1 MLGLMQDWPL
11 TVDKILDHAKAWH
24 GDREIVSRSVEGPI
38 VRTTYAEVH
47 ERAKRLSNA
56 LLNLGMKPGD
66 RIATLAWNT
75 ARHLEAWYGIMG
87 VGMVCHTLNPRL
99 FPEQLAYII
108 NHAEDRVIFTDLT
121 FLPILAALKDKLP
134 TVEKI
139 IVMTDEA
146 HMADR
151 PIEGALCFETLVAE
165 SSPECAWGGFDENTA
180 AGLCYTS
187 GTTGNPKGVLYSHR
201 SNFLHTLT
209 TMGSDVLGVG
219 AADSILP
226 VVPMFHA
233 NAWGIAFSAPA
244 VGAKLVMPG
253 PKLDGASVHE
263 LLESEQVNFSA
274 AVPTVWQMLLQH
286 LRDTDGKLTSLKRVV
301 IGGSAVPEAIV
312 RGFRDEY
319 GVDVTHAWGMTE
331 TSPLGTQATPNHK
344 IAAMDEEAQLRF
356 KLKQGRPPLGI
367 EMKLVDDEE
376 QRLPHDATTFGRLKV
391 KGPFVVGEYFKA
403 EGGQLLDDEG
413 FFDTGDVATIDEH
426 GFMQITDRAKD
437 VIKSGGEWISSIE
450 IENLATGH
458 PKAELAAVIGVE
470 HPKWDER
477 PLLLVKLRP
486 GQEATKQEFLDFLE
500 GKIAKW
506 WMPDDVVFV
515 DDIPL
520 GATGKIDKKLIRERM
535 ADYRLPTAEPAPAAP
550 LLASSPKLY
559 APEPAQDE
567 TPSSAAWTPAPGV
580 ISSEPAPEGLTV
592 VGAAEGQAA
601 LEAARPASDSEADK
615 EAAAEAL
622 GPFPD
627 EGRDQPAALEP
638 PPLEPLTFE
647 PAAEAAETER
657 PAAQPHGADSP
668 LFMPK
673 SREPK
678 RKASP
683 LAGLYMALALALA
696 VTPAALFAMG
706 TYGWS
711 YGLVN
716 GTAAQLALAWAPQA
730 ALVGA
735 LTSVLA
741 IFVAALGGFRRYWG
755 PALLAVLISAVTLA
769 VMAATGGLGV

>member
-11 TVDKILDHAKAWH
+11 TVDKILDHAKEWH

-56 LLNLGMKPGD
+56 LLSLGMKPGD

-99 FPEQLAYII
+99 FAEQLAYII

-121 FLPILAALKDKLP
+121 FLPILAALKGKLP

-146 HMADR
+146 HMADC

-165 SSPECAWGGFDENTA
+165 ASPDCAWGGFDENTA

-209 TMGSDVLGVG
+209 TMGADVLGVG

-253 PKLDGASVHE
+253 PKLDGASVYE

-286 LRDTDGKLTSLKRVV
+286 LRDTGGKLSSLKRVV

-344 IAAMDEEAQLRF
+344 IAAMSAEEQLRF

-367 EMKLVDDEE
+367 EMKLVDDAEA
-376 QRLPHDATTFGRLKV
+376 RLPHDGTTFGRLKV

-403 EGGQLLDDEG
+403 DGGKILDPEG
-413 FFDTGDVATIDEH
+413 FFDTGDVATIDGH
-426 GFMQITDRAKD
+426 GYMQITDRAKD

-450 IENLATGH
+450 IENLAAGH
-458 PKAELAAVIGVE
+458 PKAALAAVIGVA

-477 PLLLVKLRP
+477 PLLLVKLRD
-486 GQEATKQEFLDFLE
+486 GETASKEEFLHFLE

-520 GATGKIDKKLIRERM
+520 GATGKIDKKLIRDRM
-535 ADYRLPTAEPAPAAP
+535 ADYTLPTAAPAPAAP
-550 LLASSPKLY
+550 LLASAPKLY
-559 APEPAQDE
+559 APEPEASE
-567 TPSSAAWTPAPGV
+567 VEPHASVWTPAPGPG
-580 ISSEPAPEGLTV
+580 EAPVATDSLTV
-592 VGAAEGQAA
+592 VGAPQAEPAA
-601 LEAARPASDSEADK
+601 TSVEEAVAD
-615 EAAAEAL
+615 AL
-622 GPFPD
+622 GPFPGEAVKPED
-627 EGRDQPAALEP
+627 TDATPWPAYVPEAAPATEASFSDQPFVMPGAAP
-638 PPLEPLTFE
+638 RRRRSSPLPGLFMVVALIVALA
-647 PAAEAAETER
+647 PAA
-657 PAAQPHGADSP
+657 
-668 LFMPK
+668 MW
-673 SREPK
+673 
-678 RKASP
+678 
-683 LAGLYMALALALA
+683 A
-696 VTPAALFAMG
+696 VG

-711 YGLVN
+711 YGWVGGDPARLLLGLFPQVAMAS
-716 GTAAQLALAWAPQA
+716 AAT
-730 ALVGA
+730 G
-735 LTSVLA
+735 VLA
-741 IFVAALGGFRRYWG
+741 IVVAAIGGFRRYWL
-755 PALLAVLISAVTLA
+755 PAFAAILISVLTLA
-769 VMAATGGLGV
+769 VMAASGGLGV

>member
-1 MLGLMQDWPL
+1 
-11 TVDKILDHAKAWH
+11 
-24 GDREIVSRSVEGPI
+24 
-38 VRTTYAEVH
+38 
-47 ERAKRLSNA
+47 
-56 LLNLGMKPGD
+56 
-66 RIATLAWNT
+66 
-75 ARHLEAWYGIMG
+75 
-87 VGMVCHTLNPRL
+87 
-99 FPEQLAYII
+99 
-108 NHAEDRVIFTDLT
+108 
-121 FLPILAALKDKLP
+121 
-134 TVEKI
+134 
-139 IVMTDEA
+139 
-146 HMADR
+146 
-151 PIEGALCFETLVAE
+151 
-165 SSPECAWGGFDENTA
+165 
-180 AGLCYTS
+180 
-187 GTTGNPKGVLYSHR
+187 
-201 SNFLHTLT
+201 
-209 TMGSDVLGVG
+209 
-219 AADSILP
+219 
-226 VVPMFHA
+226 
-233 NAWGIAFSAPA
+233 AWGIAFSAPA

-312 RGFRDEY
+312 RGFRDEF

-403 EGGQLLDDEG
+403 EGGRLLDAEG

-450 IENLATGH
+450 IENLAAGH

-477 PLLLVKLRP
+477 PLLLVKLRQ
-486 GQEATKQEFLDFLE
+486 GQESTKQEFLDFLE
-500 GKIAKW
+500 GRIAKW

-559 APEPAQDE
+559 APEPAQEDA
-567 TPSSAAWTPAPGV
+567 PSSAAWTPAAGV
-580 ISSEPAPEGLTV
+580 ISSGPRPEGLTV
-592 VGAAEGQAA
+592 IGAGEGLSALQADQAEA
-601 LEAARPASDSEADK
+601 K
-615 EAAAEAL
+615 EASADAL

-627 EGRDQPAALEP
+627 EGRAPQPV
-638 PPLEPLTFE
+638 LEPLTFE
-647 PAAEAAETER
+647 PTAET
-657 PAAQPHGADSP
+657 AASTPLTAADQP
-668 LFMPK
+668 LIMP
-673 SREPK
+673 RGQEPR

-716 GTAAQLALAWAPQA
+716 GVAAQLALAWVPQVA
-730 ALVGA
+730 MVGA
-735 LTSVLA
+735 LASVLA
-741 IFVAALGGFRRYWG
+741 IVVAAVGGFRRYWG
-755 PALLAVLISAVTLA
+755 PALLAVLISGVTLA
-769 VMAATGGLGV
+769 VLAATGGLAV